1 LVIIIITLTFATR
14 LLSQHENKELKWNF
28 IIIIINVIITLITLF
43 NVDSLRRNC
52 PYTRFASAAGA
63 ISIDIGIFSGK
74 SFLRN
79 DLLR

>member
-1 LVIIIITLTFATR
+1 MTLTFATR

-28 IIIIINVIITLITLF
+28 MMMMMIIINAIITLITFF
-43 NVDSLRRNC
+43 NIDSLRCNC

-74 SFLRN
+74 SVLPD